1 MKGFTLNQFFRVLA
15 VFLLVT
21 STIVSILNFPVA
33 NAAVS
38 DKCDG
43 SSTQNNLKVTAQ
55 HGKIFYIDSAQG
67 QNADAAYVSYAV
79 TNTSASARKNIW
91 VKLGSFTGG
100 VVQLANSGQA
110 SIPVGDVSG
119 SATGVAYSLLKAP
132 NSSTRSQSHQVQVY
146 LGNPNTEGAT
156 ELYSCT
162 FTFLKVMETIKARAN
177 KVSSISSTS
186 ASVVGSTFT
195 ITVEG
200 NTGTMGAGNSLDGRS
215 IWLSPASRSSWPTE
229 AVRLESTTFSLYSN
243 AGRNQLVSGYPKTDT
258 LYYSIAAQDK
268 YYYTAVYTFRIIG
281 LAGSAVAI
289 KPIGQISSG
298 TQMKHNDISD
308 SAIPETINLST
319 ASVSMAITKALS
331 TTAIYNATTNK
342 LTYSYTVSLVNSG
355 SSSQNVDL
363 ITDTPDSSITF
374 VANSAQ
380 FNSVAI
386 SDPSASTVNSADL
399 IFSGPFTIPANTT
412 RTLTYQMAQR
422 TGCTSGTYSYT
433 NSATAT
439 LGQLIIGSGAST
451 YSVVVGAGTCAN
463 TTITVTVTNPTLS
476 PTAIT
481 NAASGI
487 TTTSAN
493 FNAQIDPN
501 TQSGWTV
508 SFEWGTTN
516 SLTSTAITL
525 ADLTTNSSTAYVV
538 SSSQTGLST
547 GTTYYYRIK
556 LSKVGSTTVYGQIV
570 SFTTSEPAA
579 DPTASTTNIT
589 NVSTSGSNVSVTFNG
604 NIDPNQVT
612 NGVKV
617 RFEYAKR
624 NSSSTTCTGNIDST
638 NYAPSSSTFVQ
649 IEDTNNTVDL
659 VLSGSFSTNVE
670 YLNSSSSNLVVLNT
684 GASGF
689 NTTNFCFRIV
699 GLYNASSANW
709 ATAVNGDWVAFT
721 ASNKVA
727 QTISYTQPSNMTV
740 GGSSTSAT
748 ATASSALSVTYES
761 TDTSICTV
769 DTSTGAITAI
779 TEGTCSLTAT
789 QAGNDSFYEATPV
802 SVSFKVT
809 AVLPTA
815 TTVSANSILT
825 TSATINGT
833 INGGGAST
841 ATTFCYGTDS
851 NLTGCSS
858 VTATQSPVTGASST
872 SVSYG
877 LTGLSVGTTYY
888 FRVSGTNSIGSTTGS
903 ILSFATKV
911 PVTVNSA
918 IGGSASS
925 ADASVSS
932 GGNTTLTATAS
943 SGYTFTSWIC
953 TGGGTLSSATTNPTT
968 LSNITTS
975 ATCIPTF
982 TATSSGGGRNTS
994 PGNTNSGSKK
1004 IVVER
1009 VSNQLNTEVA
1019 SNQKPVLVG
1028 TNSTFTPG
1036 NSANKTESVSNSVS
1050 TLTSNSGGIVA
1061 VVTNT
1066 TSLQT
1071 LSSNSV
1077 EVSAANTNVQT
1088 SMTRNPN
1095 IPASVVVTRNEI
1107 SGKISVTA
1115 FNGWTGRLSVAVVN
1129 ESSGE
1134 EVDSYV
1140 EIVFA
1145 PTSISAPQIK
1155 LNPSVNPFAPT
1166 TPNTQ
1171 VSPNTVN
1178 RPTFNSGQT
1187 ITWQSPAS
1195 EIIGYTV
1202 KVNQEV
1208 VCSTTATSCQPGLL
1222 IGPKSKVEIFAQ
1234 GNDNTFSPSTQL
1246 PAFKPTRPIPAL
1258 VVNFAVASPVLS
1270 NKFKTDLRNLA
1281 TVMNKE
1287 GFTKVNISGHT
1298 DSTGQAVSYDN
1309 LRLSD
1314 ARAKATMDY
1323 LKRFVPKLKAATTA
1337 VAYEKLIADEST
1349 PDGLYS
1355 NRRAEV
1361 SVW

>member
-1 MKGFTLNQFFRVLA
+1 MEGSALKKFFRVLA
-15 VFLLVT
+15 LFSLIT
-21 STIVSILNFPVA
+21 STVVSIPNSPVA

-55 HGKIFYIDSAQG
+55 HGKVFYIDSAQG

-79 TNTSASARKNIW
+79 TNTSGSARKNIW

-100 VVQLANSGQA
+100 VVQLANLGQA
-110 SIPVGDVSG
+110 NIPVGDISG

-132 NSSTRSQSHQVQVY
+132 ISSTRSQAHQVQVY
-146 LGNPNTEGAT
+146 LGNPNTQGAT

-162 FTFLKVMETIKARAN
+162 FTFSKVMETIKAKAN
-177 KVSSISSTS
+177 KVTDVSSTS

-200 NTGTMGAGNSLDGRS
+200 DTGTMGAGNSIDGRS

-243 AGRNQLVSGYPKTDT
+243 KSRTTLLSGYPKTNT
-258 LYYSIAAQDK
+258 LYFSIAAQDK

-308 SAIPETINLST
+308 SAIPQTINLST

-363 ITDTPDSSITF
+363 ITDTPDSSIIF
-374 VANSAQ
+374 VENSAQ

-451 YSVVVGAGTCAN
+451 YSVVVGAGTCAD
-463 TTITVTVTNPTLS
+463 TTITVTVTNPNLS

-487 TTTSAN
+487 TTTSAD

-501 TQSGWTV
+501 AQSGWTV

-525 ADLTTNSSTAYVV
+525 ADLTNTSSTPYSV

-556 LSKVGSTTVYGQIV
+556 LSKTGSTTVNGQIT
-570 SFTTSEPAA
+570 SFTTTEPAA
-579 DPTASTTNIT
+579 DPTVSTTNIT
-589 NVSTSGSNVSVTFNG
+589 NVSVSGSDVSVTFNG
-604 NIDPNQVT
+604 SIDPNQVT

-624 NSSSTTCTGNIDST
+624 NSASTTCTGNIDST

-659 VLSGSFSTNVE
+659 VLTGLFSTSVE

-699 GLYNASSANW
+699 ALYNASTANW

-721 ASNKVA
+721 ATNKVA

-769 DTSTGAITAI
+769 DTSSGAITAI
-779 TEGTCSLTAT
+779 AEGTCSLTAT
-789 QAGNDSFYEATPV
+789 QAGNNSFYEATPV
-802 SVSFKVT
+802 SVSFQIT

-841 ATTFCYGTDS
+841 ATTLCYGTDS

-858 VTATQSPVTGASST
+858 VTATQSPVTGSSNT
-872 SVSYG
+872 TVSYG

-888 FRVSGTNSIGSTTGS
+888 FRVSGTNSIGSATGS
-903 ILSFATKV
+903 ILSFAT
-911 PVTVNSA
+911 N
-918 IGGSASS
+918 
-925 ADASVSS
+925 
-932 GGNTTLTATAS
+932 TAS
-943 SGYTFTSWIC
+943 
-953 TGGGTLSSATTNPTT
+953 
-968 LSNITTS
+968 
-975 ATCIPTF
+975 
-982 TATSSGGGRNTS
+982 SSGGGRNIS
-994 PGNTNSGSKK
+994 LGNTNSGSKK

-1009 VSNQLNTEVA
+1009 VSNQLNTEVG
-1019 SNQKPVLVG
+1019 SKQKPVLVG

-1036 NSANKTESVSNSVS
+1036 NSANKTESVANSVS
-1050 TLTSNSGGIVA
+1050 TVTSNSGGIVA

-1066 TSLQT
+1066 TSLKT
-1071 LSSNSV
+1071 SGSNSV
-1077 EVSAANTNVQT
+1077 EVSAVNTNVQT

-1095 IPASVVVTRNEI
+1095 IPASVVVNRDEI

-1115 FNGWTGRLSVAVVN
+1115 FNGWTGRLSVAVLN
-1129 ESSGE
+1129 DSSGE

-1145 PTSISAPQIK
+1145 PTSVSAPQIK
-1155 LNPSVNPFAPT
+1155 LNPSVNSFAPT
-1166 TPNTQ
+1166 TSNTQ

-1178 RPTFNSGQT
+1178 RPTFIPGQA
-1187 ITWQSPAS
+1187 ITWQAPAS

-1208 VCSTTATSCQPGLL
+1208 VCSTTAISCQPGLL

-1258 VVNFAVASPVLS
+1258 AVNFAVGSPVLS

-1287 GFTKVNISGHT
+1287 GFTKVVVLGHT
-1298 DSTGQAVSYDN
+1298 GTTRQAVSYDN
-1309 LRLSD
+1309 VRLSD

-1323 LKRFVPKLKAATTA
+1323 LKRFVPKLKAETTA

-1349 PDGLYS
+1349 PYGLYS
-1355 NRRAEV
+1355 NQRAEV